1 MKRFSLFLVLLM
13 ACFQMVKARQRN
25 YDITNDISS
34 NNPSIDIQTFI
45 IDGSSQPPLVGAEI
59 KGIDDNLILSRGFI
73 LSNDQ
78 ESIQEDPESIL
89 QCDDND
95 HILGPISSYGRF
107 DCSEYTGKQ
116 FSAKLRYLKSSTTYY
131 VRSYLTTSTETK
143 FGNVVSFTSQTF
155 NRSSSNPG
163 YANVWH
169 AFSYNLF
176 DLVSDEIIDP
186 STEGFYYSTN
196 ENPTLCRYQLGTSY
210 NTCYKYKSQL
220 NYKYWYYKYYSVT
233 SHRLLT
239 PLPTMTLLENGKMA
253 LASQDG
259 ATIYYSINGD
269 GFRPELFTDVYLE
282 PLTVSIND
290 VVYCYA
296 IDDENVPS
304 MVNVYKVLDFEDGTY
319 STCSLVDGTPYS
331 NPTAFDVNTFTYTR
345 TFNNKNWQVLY
356 LPVALDYNDWKD
368 DFDMAEM
375 WAVHVYDDDQDGVV
389 DRNEM
394 ELVPVKTSTEAN
406 KVFFIRAKSTGTK
419 VITKTNCTVEATVEN
434 TVDCSNT
441 HYKFVITGN
450 YDFVS
455 GQTMFDNLYYAPVG
469 GNWKRA
475 ENNVNALNPFRA
487 YMQVLDRSNNAPVAL
502 APTIHINL
510 WDEEEENA
518 SALDN
523 IKENQET
530 EVIVE
535 SMHIGLRPGRY
546 TINGRKIVVK

>member
-1 MKRFSLFLVLLM
+1 MKQLLTWIGILLM
-13 ACFQMVKARQRN
+13 SVSAARTQAATE
-25 YDITNDISS
+25 YALTL
-34 NNPSIDIQTFI
+34 T
-45 IDGSSQPPLVGAEI
+45 DGECAPDQQVALKI
-59 KGIDDNLILSRGFI
+59 N
-73 LSNDQ
+73 LSNINPVSMWQADL
-78 ESIQEDPESIL
+78 ELPSGISIATDAFGDPMVYITGTRT
-89 QCDDND
+89 N
-95 HILGPISSYGRF
+95 SSR
-107 DCSEYTGKQ
+107 
-116 FSAKLRYLKSSTTYY
+116 
-131 VRSYLTTSTETK
+131 
-143 FGNVVSFTSQTF
+143 
-155 NRSSSNPG
+155 
-163 YANVWH
+163 H
-169 AFSYNLF
+169 ALAIN
-176 DLVSDEIIDP
+176 
-186 STEGFYYSTN
+186 
-196 ENPTLCRYQLGTSY
+196 TLS
-210 NTCYKYKSQL
+210 
-220 NYKYWYYKYYSVT
+220 
-233 SHRLLT
+233 
-239 PLPTMTLLENGKMA
+239 NGKVRFLCSSVSLNTFLNDEGEIATVTFDVASTMA
-253 LASQDG
+253 AGVYDLTFSNILIVEPD
-259 ATIYYSINGD
+259 ATDHAAANY
-269 GFRPELFTDVYLE
+269 TAH
-282 PLTVSIND
+282 LTVSGND
-290 VVYCYA
+290 
-296 IDDENVPS
+296 
-304 MVNVYKVLDFEDGTY
+304 LH
-319 STCSLVDGTPYS
+319 LVDGTPYS
-331 NPTAFDVNTFTYTR
+331 NPTSFDVNTFTYTR

-394 ELVPVKTSTEAN
+394 ELIPVKTSTEAN

-502 APTIHINL
+502 ARTIHIYL